1 MVNLS
6 FATLKF
12 KYNPSV
18 SPIGSYQ
25 GNPKGHNYTIEIN
38 NVTNDV
44 RYGHFGFRTDFTIL
58 YLYDFFCDEESRE
71 FMTMNGY
78 KLHTDSS
85 SNLTIATYYS
95 EDMVQKW
102 PNVQHR
108 DKLSKEG
115 NNPNYV
121 LSILDKIK
129 SIYKVDKLPVM
140 IIIKKEKNGQDS
152 YCIVDLSKYKKEN
165 LLDIFKNVMDTI
177 NYHCEEDFSTIEQLI
192 KGFDI
197 KISESNR
204 FIFSTYNY
212 IQDLSD
218 SQSKHHTYNLDY
230 LAEELDITTRT
241 LHNRRSKR
249 DFRRNEL
256 LYIAI
261 RFKIPVEDLNMLLRE
276 NNHGEIRI
284 DGRDGVILSGLYD
297 QLSIDEVEQQL
308 LGKGYQGIKIEKKK
322 NLKKMIK

>member
-6 FATLKF
+6 FATLKLNN
-12 KYNPSV
+12 NPSK

-25 GNPKGHNYTIEIN
+25 GNSKAHNYTIEIK
-38 NVTNDV
+38 NVTNDI
-44 RYGHFGFRTDFTIL
+44 RYGHFVFKTAFTIL
-58 YLYDFFCDEESRE
+58 YLYDIFSDDESRN
-71 FMTMNGY
+71 FMTLNGY

-115 NNPNYV
+115 NNPESV
-121 LSILDKIK
+121 LLILNKIK

-140 IIIKKEKNGQDS
+140 IIIKKEKNGQDR

-177 NYHCEEDFSTIEQLI
+177 NYHCEEDFSTIEQRI
-192 KGFDI
+192 KGFDV
-197 KISESNR
+197 KITESNR
-204 FIFSTYNY
+204 FIFNTYDY
-212 IQDLSD
+212 IQDLSNA
-218 SQSKHHTYNLDY
+218 QSKHIPYNLDY
-230 LAEELDITTRT
+230 LAKELDISTRT
-241 LHNRRSKR
+241 LHSRRSKR

-308 LGKGYQGIKIEKKK
+308 LDKGYQGIKIEKKENPRK
-322 NLKKMIK
+322 